1 MGSIATR
8 HSPEVPMSGRGRLPP
23 DVVVC
28 FDPRANLGGDG
39 WNTIAKNGRISAIT
53 LAGFAWTCRRQS
65 SLRSLQDFVRA
76 PRGNVM
82 IQHLIPAVVRI
93 SVR

>member
-1 MGSIATR
+1 
-8 HSPEVPMSGRGRLPP
+8 MSGRGRLPP

-39 WNTIAKNGRISAIT
+39 WNAIAKNGRISAIT
-53 LAGFAWTCRRQS
+53 LAGFAWTCRGNQACAACRI
-65 SLRSLQDFVRA
+65 FVRG